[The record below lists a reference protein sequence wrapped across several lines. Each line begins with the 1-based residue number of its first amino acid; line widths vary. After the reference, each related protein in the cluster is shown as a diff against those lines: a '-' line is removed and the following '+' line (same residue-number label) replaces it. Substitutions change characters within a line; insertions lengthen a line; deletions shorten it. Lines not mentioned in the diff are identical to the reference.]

1 MKISLARDLIH
12 RGLGHDFRNLS
23 LIIGFGKPTGAT
35 IETWTRDLILT
46 MDALYQLSYGG
57 LWNKL
62 AHYMVDQENSS
73 FCELDFF
80 IGLGDEFFSEKFIQ
94 FFSIDSAF
102 FYIISICSESEHH
115 LFDLYL
121 FTCEYFFIVY
131 FSSEV
136 SGKWRS
142 IVPSCSCLIARSRK
156 SKSSIWWVIPI
167 WLIVFA
173 FISWTWEI
181 REFIVMPVFS
191 LKISQNLQKF
201 FFYFSF
207 RKGICFPVFWIFF
220 IFEYIG
226 ASMADASE
234 LCV

>member
-1 MKISLARDLIH
+1 
-12 RGLGHDFRNLS
+12 
-23 LIIGFGKPTGAT
+23 
-35 IETWTRDLILT
+35 
-46 MDALYQLSYGG
+46 
-57 LWNKL
+57 
-62 AHYMVDQENSS
+62 MVDQENSS

-136 SGKWRS
+136 FGKWRS

-173 FISWTWEI
+173 FVSWTWEI

-226 ASMADASE
+226 AGMAYASE
-234 LCV
+234 LCVEISYVFEYFSWFRIGKSEDEVDIYRDSWKIRERFPDSTQRLKNTLSITSVYCF